1 MTVVATLASRDV
13 ALQLH
18 DLLRDLDPK
27 RFRMEAAAAVRA
39 RFADLAAAVARLLED
54 APTRDEVPA
63 RLREALNRLRALL
76 ADGMSEATLPSADE
90 VRAEFEALRDRLQ
103 PSYEELAARLRDA
116 RIHVPS
122 LRPMNYQRN
131 LVHIGFGVFAVSL
144 VVVTP
149 QSWLLPIAAGW
160 TLLAWT
166 LETTRRAWPRWN
178 DWLMETVF
186 KAISH
191 PHERNHV
198 NSATWYASALTI
210 LAAAASLP
218 TIVVG
223 LAVLGF
229 GDPMAAIVGRR
240 WGRIRLLHGRS
251 LEGSAAFLVVGTLAA
266 TIGLAAIGFEAGPAT
281 LFAVA
286 LGGAAAGTIGELL
299 SLRVDDNFSVP
310 LASAGGAA
318 AVMYLL
324 GLPF

>member
-1 MTVVATLASRDV
+1 
-13 ALQLH
+13 
-18 DLLRDLDPK
+18 
-27 RFRMEAAAAVRA
+27 
-39 RFADLAAAVARLLED
+39 
-54 APTRDEVPA
+54 
-63 RLREALNRLRALL
+63 
-76 ADGMSEATLPSADE
+76 
-90 VRAEFEALRDRLQ
+90 
-103 PSYEELAARLRDA
+103 
-116 RIHVPS
+116 
-122 LRPMNYQRN
+122 MNYRRN
-131 LVHIGFGVFAVSL
+131 LVHMGFGVFAVLL
-144 VVVTP
+144 VVATP

-166 LETTRRAWPRWN
+166 LESTRRVWPRWN

-186 KAISH
+186 KGISH